1 MEDITYIGARK
12 FINHNYNY
20 KFVSSLDFLRSD
32 TCYES
37 KIIVFGV
44 SQSLFEKRYNSTF
57 LKTNINALVDKI
69 SNLSFE
75 KLIFISSAS
84 VYGMKAH
91 ESGFLES
98 DLLLGETVYAKEKI
112 SLESAFIDHSSRI
125 GAEVVLLRAAGMFNL
140 FTPHSDSKNLIDKLF
155 FSLSYHEKL
164 LLNIYHDGMQI
175 RNFCEVS
182 FFINVIHFMINQTSL
197 NRVYNVA
204 NTSSFKLKSFLES
217 ILKAKENYIEISY
230 VPDDKEQIHNYLDCS
245 LLFDSFPSLKTYFLA
260 ESELI
265 NKIID

>member
-1 MEDITYIGARK
+1 MENITYIGARK
-12 FINHNYNY
+12 FINHSYNY

-32 TCYES
+32 TSYAS

-57 LKTNINALVDKI
+57 LKTNINSLVDKV

-91 ESGFLES
+91 ESGFLETDS
-98 DLLLGETVYAKEKI
+98 LFGETVYAKEKI
-112 SLESAFIDHSSRI
+112 LLERAFIDRSSRI
-125 GAEVVLLRAAGMFNL
+125 GADVVLLRAAGMFNL
-140 FTPHSDSKNLIDKLF
+140 SGSHFDHRNLIDKLF
-155 FSLSYHEKL
+155 FSLSRHEKL
-164 LLNIYHDGMQI
+164 LLNIYHDGLQI

-182 FFINVIHFMINQTSL
+182 FFIDVIHLMINQSSL
-197 NRVYNVA
+197 NRTYNVA
-204 NTSSFKLKSFLES
+204 NTSSFRLKSFLES
-217 ILKAKENYIEISY
+217 IFKAKENYIEISY
-230 VPDDKEQIHNYLDCS
+230 VPDDEEQIHNFLDCS
-245 LLFDSFPSLKTYFLA
+245 LLFDSFPSLKSYFLD

-265 NKIID
+265 KKIID